1 MRYHAGHV
9 WKILGGLG
17 WSPRRPVGRARERN
31 EQAIR
36 SWKKKTWPAI
46 KKSPAG
52 RAPDR
57 LPRRKRMEPAPALL
71 PHLGTTGADAST
83 ELHLQ
88 WEDAV
93 GGGGAD
99 LGKLLFPAL
108 PGQHPLAPSS
118 RVLSRA
124 DEAHRLSAADC
135 VGSAAGP
142 PQPAG
147 ARVHRSAGRPPRHGV
162 RAAVLPELDPVEY
175 LWSYWKQHE
184 LPNVCPQDYW
194 EDQHAR
200 RALRRMRRRPRLIT
214 AFWTQAKL
222 WPE

>member
-71 PHLGTTGADAST
+71 PHLGATGADAST

-93 GGGGAD
+93 GGGRLTAAGWCESSSQRWKATSPWSTCRRTPGAGPGGIPLELLETTRAAECLSTRL
-99 LGKLLFPAL
+99 LGRPARPAGAAPHAPPTTVDYRLLDAGKTVARMTLYYARLNRAF
-108 PGQHPLAPSS
+108 
-118 RVLSRA
+118 RVLSRG
-124 DEAHRLSAADC
+124 
-135 VGSAAGP
+135 GS
-142 PQPAG
+142 
-147 ARVHRSAGRPPRHGV
+147 
-162 RAAVLPELDPVEY
+162 
-175 LWSYWKQHE
+175 
-184 LPNVCPQDYW
+184 
-194 EDQHAR
+194 
-200 RALRRMRRRPRLIT
+200 
-214 AFWTQAKL
+214 
-222 WPE
+222 